1 MKNRVEVQS
10 YVRFQLSQLGA
21 KNGAHLF
28 ERVCFELARLRHV
41 RNILPATGPVQAG
54 GDQGRDFE
62 SYRTHLVGA
71 GLGSS
76 TFIAMATDEVV
87 VGAVTLERGDTAGK
101 IRADLKTIFAS
112 GDRPDRVIYFC
123 EQDIPV
129 ASRHKLQAH
138 CQGAYQAKLDIHDG
152 QAISDQLSDPD
163 TFWIASQFL
172 DIPADLYPKDDV
184 DADYATRRQRW
195 VADREAPENWAD
207 FVEIK
212 ESLRQVAHEEAL
224 LPDLAGWI
232 EVMGGYL
239 EAPSQPLQQKAR
251 YEIAI
256 AYLQGHGDLE
266 PARSL
271 VEAYFEDL
279 EASAPRAVDLLDA
292 AVLVLF
298 AWGAVHRGAT
308 RLAAETVRGWGSAV
322 DTLVSG
328 ALNSTERRGDRCTL
342 LEARAS
348 LVGVPPSGQTRD
360 QTLDAVLQAWL
371 RVMAAARDAPFF
383 PVWHIAEFVERTAPA
398 LSDRP
403 SYRQLRD
410 EIDDLTRE
418 RSGGHAVAEQAERR
432 GIAHYEAGR
441 LLMAVDE
448 LQRAKIGW
456 FSGEAMANSLRVM
469 LLLSNC
475 YCDLGLTLAARYY
488 AAGAAYLGLHSED
501 DEVRAQTPAAVLQLV
516 RMTSAGGEVLSA
528 LAMAQQALA
537 VHFMLERRPGEVEDH
552 PLLEDVLGLAAIG
565 YTVVR
570 RLAPELV
577 PLTDAIIDG
586 WPMARQ
592 DIDPYLNIIGGPDS
606 PWATLGLDALVDRVE
621 AELGRSPLE
630 DVGPVR
636 RHVWRALGVEW
647 TLVYRNDRETAA
659 AAMGLAATLQIIQAD
674 LAQADLLVIPD
685 KVTLSVAVG
694 AVDAIKIDPDG
705 DDAFTWS
712 LVMPEA
718 LDLGE
723 VGQRDDYQE
732 VFSIAAALLSDVSA
746 LPRQAFMEVLIAA
759 MARDLN
765 LRAYSVRPARE
776 MMAFAGRQVSC
787 TEALAALPTPALPRP
802 ILPREAKELA
812 WPASPALGYSVA
824 KARDGLVNRYRFPWR
839 TARPSLERAFA
850 DPGVRA
856 SVLNMRSDGLKDW
869 QILTAFCGLIL
880 TTQIQAAGRLSFDH
894 LGAAFQ
900 ARSQRAE
907 RKEDPVVDAT
917 VFTREALKG
926 QLYANNMMVLRNW
939 GLTTHRPDVDPEGVR
954 KLLDVRFNQAVD
966 DIPHEDLFGGPPVEP
981 ALLGGE
987 VPSHGNDAGRDRR

>member
-1 MKNRVEVQS
+1 MKNRIEVQS

-28 ERVCFELARLRHV
+28 ERLCFELARLRHV

-71 GLGSS
+71 GLAAS

-87 VGAVTLERGDTAGK
+87 VGAVTLEKGDTAGK

-123 EQDIPV
+123 EQDLPV

-138 CQGAYQAKLDIHDG
+138 CQGRYQTKLDIHDG

-184 DADYATRRQRW
+184 DADYAARRQRW

-212 ESLRQVAHEEAL
+212 ESLREVAHEEAL
-224 LPDLAGWI
+224 LPDLGGWI
-232 EVMGGYL
+232 EIMGGYL
-239 EAPSQPLQQKAR
+239 EGPSQPLRQKAR

-256 AYLQGHGDLE
+256 AHLQGRGDLE

-271 VEAYFEDL
+271 VEAYFDGL
-279 EASAPRAVDLLDA
+279 KASAPRAVDLLDA
-292 AVLVLF
+292 AVLVIF

-308 RLAAETVRGWGSAV
+308 RLAAETVCAWAVAV
-322 DTLVSG
+322 DALVTE
-328 ALNSTERRGDRCTL
+328 ALASTERRGDRCTL
-342 LEARAS
+342 LQARAS
-348 LVGVPPSGQTRD
+348 LAGVPPSGQTRD

-371 RVMAAARDAPFF
+371 RVMAAVKDAPFF

-403 SYRQLRD
+403 AYRQLRD

-448 LQRAKIGW
+448 FQRAKIGW

-488 AAGAAYLGLHSED
+488 AAGAAYLGIHSEED
-501 DEVRAQTPAAVLQLV
+501 KVRAQTPAAVLQLV
-516 RMTSAGGEVLSA
+516 RMTSAGGEVVSA

-552 PLLEDVLGLAAIG
+552 PLLEDVLRLAAIG

-592 DIDPYLNIIGGPDS
+592 DIDPYLNIVGGSES
-606 PWATLGLDALVDRVE
+606 PWATLSLNALLDRVE

-636 RHVWRALGVEW
+636 RHVWHALGVEW
-647 TLVYRNDRETAA
+647 TLVFRNDRETAA
-659 AAMGLAATLQIIQAD
+659 AALGLAATLQIIQAD
-674 LAQADLLVIPD
+674 LAQTDLLVIPD

-694 AVDAIKIDPDG
+694 AVDAVKIDPDG
-705 DDAFTWS
+705 DEAFTWS

-718 LDLGE
+718 PDLGE
-723 VGQRDDYQE
+723 AGQRDDYQE
-732 VFSIAAALLSDVSA
+732 VFSIAAAILGDVSA

-759 MARDLN
+759 MNRDLN

-787 TEALAALPTPALPRP
+787 AEALAALPTPALPRP
-802 ILPREAKELA
+802 IAPRETNELA
-812 WPASPALGYSVA
+812 WPMSTAPGYSVA
-824 KARDGLVNRYRFPWR
+824 KARDDLVGRYAFPWR
-839 TARPSLERAFA
+839 TARPSLERIFA
-850 DPGVRA
+850 DIRGRA
-856 SVLNMRSDGLKDW
+856 LVLEMRADGLRDW
-869 QILTAFCGLIL
+869 QILTAFCGVI
-880 TTQIQAAGRLSFDH
+880 IKAQALAGRRLPMDRFM
-894 LGAAFQ
+894 AAFQ

-907 RKEDPVVDAT
+907 RKDDAVVDPAI
-917 VFTREALKG
+917 FTREALEG
-926 QLYANNMMVLRNW
+926 QVYANTMMVLRKW
-939 GLTTHRPDVDPEGVR
+939 GLTTHRPDVDQEGVR
-954 KLLDVRFNQAVD
+954 KLLDVRFRQAVD
-966 DIPHEDLFGGPPVEP
+966 DIPHEDLFGGPSVETP
-981 ALLGGE
+981 LMDE
-987 VPSHGNDAGRDRR
+987 PS